1 MTDLWVDKYRPTKIE
16 DYVFTNDSLK
26 DDVKSWIKN
35 GQLPGHLMLSGHQG
49 CGKTALA
56 RLLFASFE
64 VPKGDI
70 LEINGSNEGR
80 QIDTLREKI
89 LGFCQTWS
97 LTGSHK
103 IILID
108 EADYLNLHS
117 SQPALRNIMEKYAN
131 HVRFI
136 LTCNYPTKIIPA
148 LHSRCQQYHFEQ
160 IDEESYLAKM
170 TIVLDSENIEYD
182 MEDLVEY
189 YTAAYPD
196 LRKCINL
203 LQQNSSSGKLRPL
216 VKEESASGLGDYVL
230 DSVRLIR
237 NGKINEA
244 RKLITSQA
252 TQEEYVEIYKWMYQ
266 NLDLWSDD
274 EDVQN
279 QAIVIIAKYLKNDA
293 LVADQEINL
302 AAAFVELANL
312 KE

>member
-1 MTDLWVDKYRPTKIE
+1 MADLWVESYRPTKIG
-16 DYVFTNDSLK
+16 DYVFTNDALK
-26 DDVKSWIKN
+26 EDVESWIKISK
-35 GQLPGHLMLSGHQG
+35 LPGHLMLSGHQG

-56 RLLFASFE
+56 RLLFSEFN

-80 QIDTLREKI
+80 QIDALRDKI

-97 LTGSHK
+97 LSGSFK
-103 IILID
+103 YILID
-108 EADYLNLHS
+108 EADYLNAQS
-117 SQPALRNIMEKYAN
+117 VQPALRNIMEKYAD

-160 IDEESYLAKM
+160 IDEDAYLAKM
-170 TIVLDSENIEYD
+170 MAVLNNENIKYD
-182 MEDLVEY
+182 LDTMGDY

-203 LQQNSSSGKLRPL
+203 LQQNSFSGTLR
-216 VKEESASGLGDYVL
+216 KFSKGENAAGLGDYIL

-252 TQEEYVEIYKWMYQ
+252 RQEEYVEIYRWMYQ
-266 NLDLWSDD
+266 NLDLWGDD
-274 EDVQN
+274 DDTQN
-279 QAIVIIAKYLKNDA
+279 QAIVLIAKYLKNDV
-293 LVADQEINL
+293 LVADGEINL
-302 AAAFVELANL
+302 SACMVELANL
-312 KE
+312 RN